1 MVAKTT
7 NNFTLAERDKYLIQ
21 IEAQI
26 KAKKNMLLSKHD
38 VLKKTIK
45 EKENHFLEGVKKD
58 YKNYHKLIEN
68 QKKEE
73 LRVMGILK
81 QYTDDLIRS
90 SKTTEHEINRIK
102 LEQREI
108 MDEMKKI
115 KKELDQVIRK

>member
-1 MVAKTT
+1 MA
-7 NNFTLAERDKYLIQ
+7 NNFTLADRDKYLIQ

-38 VLKKTIK
+38 VLEKTIK